1 MRGCCQDMDPGSL
14 RAEIEELKKQLYQ
27 KEKQLNLLEQNV
39 QLEEMVKN
47 FEGTKLSNE
56 EIGRFSRQII
66 VPGIGVKGQLALKT
80 SSVLIVG
87 AGGLGCPSALY
98 LAGAGVGHIGII
110 DYDEV
115 ELNNLH
121 RQLLHSEA
129 SLGTPKVES
138 AVEALKRLNSGVQ
151 VTPYHIQLDS
161 QNALEI
167 VKKYDIVVDA
177 TDNVATRYL
186 LNDACVKAGRPLV
199 SGSALQFEGQLTV
212 YNYEDGPCY
221 RCLFPVPPPP
231 ETVTNCGDGG
241 VLGAVPGAIGVLQA
255 LEAIKIIL
263 KIPGV
268 LSQRLLLFDGSSG
281 IFRNVR
287 LRKKNPDCDVCG
299 ENPKITTLIDY
310 EQFCGSRANDK
321 DHKLQLLDARD
332 RITPLEYRRFLNEG
346 KPHILVDVRPP
357 MEYEICHL
365 DNAIN
370 IPLDTL
376 NNETVLCDIK
386 QHIDAKRNKSSS
398 LPVIVVCRRG
408 NASQKGVIKLKEHL
422 TEEAVTIRDI
432 IGGLHGWAND
442 VDKLFPVY

>member
-1 MRGCCQDMDPGSL
+1 MEETFQRDMDPITL
-14 RAEIEELKKQLYQ
+14 QAEIEELKKQLHQ
-27 KEKQLNLLEQNV
+27 KEKQLKLLEQN
-39 QLEEMVKN
+39 QQEDMVKN
-47 FEGTKLSNE
+47 SERTKLSNE
-56 EIGRFSRQII
+56 EITRFSRQII
-66 VPGIGVKGQLALKT
+66 VPGVGVKGQLALKT

-110 DYDEV
+110 DYDQV

-129 SLGTPKVES
+129 RLGTPKVDS

-161 QNALEI
+161 QNALDI
-167 VKKYDIVVDA
+167 VNKYDIVLDA

-186 LNDACVKAGRPLV
+186 LNDACVKTEKPLV

-212 YNYEDGPCY
+212 YNYENGPCY

-241 VLGAVPGAIGVLQA
+241 VLGAVPGVIGVLQA

-287 LRKKNPDCDVCG
+287 LRKRNPECHICG

-321 DHKLQLLDARD
+321 GQKLQLLDARD
-332 RITPLEYRRFLNEG
+332 RITPSEYQKFLTEG
-346 KPHILVDVRPP
+346 VPHILLDVRPP
-357 MEYEICHL
+357 MEYEICHI

-376 NNETVLCDIK
+376 NNETVLCNVK
-386 QHIDAKRNKSSS
+386 QLIEAKRNQTSSF
-398 LPVIVVCRRG
+398 PVVVVCRRG
-408 NASQKGVIKLKEHL
+408 NASQKGVIKLREHL
-422 TEEAVTIRDI
+422 EEEAVTIKDI
-432 IGGLHGWAND
+432 IGGLHGWAHD
-442 VDKLFPVY
+442 VDSLFPVY